1 MDIFAIETNKER
13 ESIDLTDKINEVI
26 SHNRAQG
33 EMCHLFVRH
42 TTAALTTV
50 YIDPKRE
57 MDLIGMMEAVLPHS
71 MFAAKGEK
79 AHTYVTTYLPPDIL
93 ASFVGATL
101 AIPVKEGKL
110 MLGNFQRVVLLEFS
124 GPGKREIVIVE
135 D

>member
-1 MDIFAIETNKER
+1 MEILTIETNQER
-13 ESIDLTDKINEVI
+13 ESIDLTDKINEII
-26 SHNRAQG
+26 SRNAAQG

-50 YIDPKRE
+50 YIDPKKE
-57 MDLIGMMEAVLPHS
+57 MDLIGMMEAVMPH
-71 MFAAKGEK
+71 AIHAPKGEK
-79 AHTYVTTYLPPDIL
+79 THTHLTTYLPPDIL

-101 AIPVKEGKL
+101 AIPVKDGKL